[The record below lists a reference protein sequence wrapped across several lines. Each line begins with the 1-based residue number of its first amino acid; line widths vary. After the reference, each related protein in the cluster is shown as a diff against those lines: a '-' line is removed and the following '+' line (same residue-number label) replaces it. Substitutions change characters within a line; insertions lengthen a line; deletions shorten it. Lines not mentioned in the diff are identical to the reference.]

1 MTQPATIDK
10 YQIIKPLGHGHF
22 GQVYHAFDRALNAE
36 KAIKILNTTD
46 PSTFMES
53 LREAQTLNK
62 LTHKHIVTI
71 NEANI
76 FNVDGQQR
84 VVLDLEYIPQGSL
97 ESALSSRWLSIR
109 EAVSYLRGA
118 LIGLEHAHS
127 QGFLHRDIKP
137 GNILLA
143 PNAPKLSDF
152 GLATQPSASY
162 GSDRGYITHLPPEF
176 FSARSTSVRTDVF
189 AAGVTLFRTLSNISS
204 WGSIL
209 SATPNVR
216 QHVER
221 GTLIQRVGF
230 QEFIPQPVIRIVRKA
245 CHRDANNRYQSATLM
260 RQQLDRLRF
269 SIDWI
274 KQSEF
279 EWSGAD
285 GKHEYFATTNAGND
299 LTVKR
304 NGRRI
309 NQLCGAFPTSTEALS
324 ALHRHIADT
333 TLA

>member
-109 EAVSYLRGA
+109 EAVSY
-118 LIGLEHAHS
+118 
-127 QGFLHRDIKP
+127 
-137 GNILLA
+137 
-143 PNAPKLSDF
+143 
-152 GLATQPSASY
+152 
-162 GSDRGYITHLPPEF
+162 
-176 FSARSTSVRTDVF
+176 
-189 AAGVTLFRTLSNISS
+189 
-204 WGSIL
+204 
-209 SATPNVR
+209 
-216 QHVER
+216 
-221 GTLIQRVGF
+221 
-230 QEFIPQPVIRIVRKA
+230 
-245 CHRDANNRYQSATLM
+245 
-260 RQQLDRLRF
+260 
-269 SIDWI
+269 
-274 KQSEF
+274 
-279 EWSGAD
+279 
-285 GKHEYFATTNAGND
+285 
-299 LTVKR
+299 
-304 NGRRI
+304 
-309 NQLCGAFPTSTEALS
+309 
-324 ALHRHIADT
+324 
-333 TLA
+333 